1 MVCFLHK
8 TKIPTHERK
17 KNCRVKKKWGQNDP
31 YSLIFLGLGWP
42 WVFWGVHNNIHRVH
56 AFPTQQYLVNGITP
70 LTNTTRELSGA
81 GCFGLSPLPSYTR
94 ARRGARVIA
103 CFPSFSCLSASQQA
117 VGKNGWDNFL
127 FPFFFFFF
135 FHPIYYL
142 RPSFYLSLLVVTRVR
157 GNTAASSRP
166 SPVRNL
172 VPRIFIAGIFQ
183 LLPRRLAS
191 NCAYPR

>member
-1 MVCFLHK
+1 MLSRCSCSSSRFLHYRKYVGCLRRTCFGVRFLVVCFLHK

-135 FHPIYYL
+135 SIPFIIFAL
-142 RPSFYLSLLVVTRVR
+142 LFISPS
-157 GNTAASSRP
+157 
-166 SPVRNL
+166 
-172 VPRIFIAGIFQ
+172 
-183 LLPRRLAS
+183 
-191 NCAYPR
+191 